1 MLKAVMAG
9 VAAATLGLAAMG
21 CDNPNKQ
28 NDTGEEIQEAAEK
41 TGDAVEHGAAKAARA
56 LEQGARKVGDQLEEG
71 ANDAEEKIDDS
82 AADPKEQKRESDRAA
97 GSVQEVPPPEPA
109 RK

>member
-1 MLKAVMAG
+1 MLKAVMAS
-9 VAAATLGLAAMG
+9 VAAGALALAITG

-56 LEQGARKVGDQLEEG
+56 LEQGARKVGEELEEG
-71 ANDAEEKIDDS
+71 AGDAEEKIDDS
-82 AADPKEQKRESDRAA
+82 ATDVKEQKRESDRAA
-97 GSVQEVPPPEPA
+97 GSVQEVPAPEPA